1 MPQAAIEIESLVKRY
16 PGPAGGV
23 LAVDGVNLRVEQG
36 ELFGLLGPNGAG
48 KSTTIGVCTTRVRP
62 TSGRIR
68 VGGVDVAAEPPRAR
82 AGMGVVTQF
91 RALDRAATAWENLYF
106 HCRYFGWPAAASR
119 RRADELLAQFQL
131 ADRRDSTPVAFSGGM
146 AQRLQIARAVA
157 HRPRVLFLDEPTAGL
172 DPQSRMAV
180 WDLVRGLR
188 AEGMTVLLTTHYIEE
203 AERLCDQ
210 VAIVDHGKILVC
222 DSPAR
227 LKQSTGAGAVARVS
241 VERASAELEARL
253 RALPGVTGVEGTAEG
268 YRLLAHA
275 REGLAP
281 AVAAAAQGF
290 GLRDFSIHEPS
301 LETIFIHLTGREL
314 RE

>member
-1 MPQAAIEIESLVKRY
+1 MAGVIRVEDLVKLY
-16 PGPAGGV
+16 PGPGGGV
-23 LAVDGVNLRVEQG
+23 RAVDGIRLEVAAG

-48 KSTTIGVCTTRVRP
+48 KSTTIGVATTRVVP
-62 TSGRIR
+62 TAGRVWI
-68 VGGVDVAAEPPRAR
+68 GGVDVVAAPAQAR

-91 RALDRAATAWENLYF
+91 RALDRGATAWENLYF

-119 RRADELLAQFQL
+119 RRADELLARFQL
-131 ADRRDSTPVAFSGGM
+131 ADRRDSMPEKFSGGM

-157 HRPRVLFLDEPTAGL
+157 HRPQVLFLDEPTAGL
-172 DPQSRMAV
+172 DPQSRLAV
-180 WDLVRGLR
+180 WDLVRQLR

-210 VAIVDHGKILVC
+210 VAIMDHGKILVC

-241 VERASAELEARL
+241 VERPGAELEARL
-253 RALPGVTGVEGTAEG
+253 RALPGVSAVEPVEDG
-268 YRLLAHA
+268 YRLLAQG

-281 AVAAAAQGF
+281 AVVTAAQGY
-290 GLRDFSIHEPS
+290 GLRDFSVQEPS
-301 LETIFIHLTGREL
+301 LETIFIRLTGREL